1 MALRISAEV
10 TLQGT
15 DAYGFAL
22 KQIGLTRRDLR
33 VQSRAPLGAGVRN
46 AGPSLRSGCPVLL
59 SAGVA
64 PNNSLRSLRSL
75 HSNTFGESVH
85 EAREYARRPHH
96 LRCSAA
102 HTHPGAQPGTAL
114 QPPAVARYEVETPSH
129 RPDAAQSDREARR
142 VAGVGGYVTWPIR
155 VDSLVQALLRREV
168 RP

>member
-22 KQIGLTRRDLR
+22 KQIGLTRRDFR
-33 VQSRAPLGAGVRN
+33 VQSRARLGAGVRN
-46 AGPSLRSGCPVLL
+46 AG
-59 SAGVA
+59 
-64 PNNSLRSLRSL
+64 
-75 HSNTFGESVH
+75 
-85 EAREYARRPHH
+85 
-96 LRCSAA
+96 
-102 HTHPGAQPGTAL
+102 PGAQPGTAL

-155 VDSLVQALLRREV
+155 VDSLVQALRRVEA